1 MLCTY
6 NDSQVNITPPTYAH
20 SHIVFSYFLSLLT
33 HQNDKCILQNRQ
45 HEISNKATIAN
56 LRYCFLLR
64 EGSELPSSKTKRY
77 CANKIQDQYDDVI
90 KKNVRRRAYLSSLDT
105 FCNVHLYLLH

>member
-45 HEISNKATIAN
+45 HEISDKATIAN

-64 EGSELPSSKTKRY
+64 EGSELPSYRVVKRNVI
-77 CANKIQDQYDDVI
+77 APVNKIQI
-90 KKNVRRRAYLSSLDT
+90 RSKINMMT
-105 FCNVHLYLLH
+105 